1 MTGRPSTMIPFPGQ
15 KYAGNNVKKIPDFT
29 PNISAE
35 ETEILDVFLV
45 DSVADKQRVSPIR
58 AILV

>member
-1 MTGRPSTMIPFPGQ
+1 MIPFPGQ